1 MAEHTAPCTTITI
14 ITTIIIITIV
24 IIVIITAKFCRVS

>member
-1 MAEHTAPCTTITI
+1 MAEHTAPCTTIPI
-14 ITTIIIITIV
+14 ITHIIIITIV